1 VAELLEDRFFDD
13 AFLSELEEIAGPEGP
28 LEGAQADGA
37 LHLRLQEFLRTPD
50 GGSLDE
56 QEFVELG
63 AAPLTE
69 RTNALLEVCRAGRT
83 LSAVQAVENFVVF
96 FQALVPTL
104 DAEGARQVKR
114 FFFRL
119 VPTLLQIAA
128 HDFGEGRDAVA
139 EGRAALHNLE
149 TILIEVSDVR
159 FAPSESELVFRSID
173 QLAGFIAVGEYAM
186 ASRIVSAQLLELI
199 EKNKL
204 ARALYRLMEVEVQL
218 QRYLREQLGYPTP
231 RLRLPEDTAALVEY
245 GPLRVLDEES
255 LDGETTRMIQ
265 VQVPGI
271 PKLSDVVL
279 HFVAEDGRFLDLRL
293 DALGSAELAVP
304 AGMYALGLTYEPLG
318 RVRRS

>member
-1 VAELLEDRFFDD
+1 VAELLQDRFFDD
-13 AFLSELEEIAGPEGP
+13 AFLSELEEIAGHEGP
-28 LEGAQADGA
+28 LEGARGDSA
-37 LHLRLQEFLRTPD
+37 LHLRLQELLRLPD
-50 GGSLDE
+50 GRRLGE
-56 QEFVELG
+56 EEFVELG
-63 AAPLTE
+63 SAPLTE
-69 RTNALLEVCRAGRT
+69 RTNALLEACRAGRT

-104 DAEGARQVKR
+104 DADGSRQVKR

-128 HDFGEGRDAVA
+128 HDFGEGKAAVA

-173 QLAGFIAVGEYAM
+173 QLAAFIAAGEYAM

-218 QRYLREQLGYPTP
+218 QRYLKERLGYATP
-231 RLRLPEDTAALVEY
+231 RLRLPEDAGALAEY

-265 VQVPGI
+265 VHVPGI
-271 PKLSDVVL
+271 PNLADVVL
-279 HFVAEDGRFLDLRL
+279 HLVGEDGRFHDLRL
-293 DALGSAELAVP
+293 DALGSAELGVP

-318 RVRRS
+318 RVSRS

>member
-1 VAELLEDRFFDD
+1 MAELLEDRFFDD
-13 AFLSELEEIAGPEGP
+13 AFLSELEEIAGHEGP
-28 LEGAQADGA
+28 LEEAHADGA
-37 LHLRLQEFLRTPD
+37 LHLRLQEFLSLPGAGR
-50 GGSLDE
+50 LDE
-56 QEFVELG
+56 EGFVELA

-83 LSAVQAVENFVVF
+83 LPAVQAVENFVVF

-104 DAEGARQVKR
+104 DALGARQVKR

-128 HDFGEGRDAVA
+128 HDFGDSREAVA

-173 QLAGFIAVGEYAM
+173 QLAAFIAAGEYAM

-218 QRYLREQLGYPTP
+218 QRYLKERLGYATP
-231 RLRLPEDTAALVEY
+231 RLALPEDAAALSDY

-255 LDGETTRMIQ
+255 QGGETTRMIQ
-265 VQVPGI
+265 IHVPGI
-271 PKLSDVVL
+271 PNIADVVL
-279 HFVAEDGRFLDLRL
+279 HLVGEGGRFHDLRL
-293 DALGSAELAVP
+293 DALGSAELRVP
-304 AGMYALGLTYEPLG
+304 AGAYALGLTYEPPG